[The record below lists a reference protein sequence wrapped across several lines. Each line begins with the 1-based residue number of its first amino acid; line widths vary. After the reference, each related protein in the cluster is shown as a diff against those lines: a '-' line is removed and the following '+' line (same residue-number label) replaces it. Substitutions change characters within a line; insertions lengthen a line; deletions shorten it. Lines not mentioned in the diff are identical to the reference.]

1 MAAQPETETRA
12 FETEVQQLLNLM
24 VYSLYSSS
32 EIFLRELISNA
43 SDATDKLRFEAIQ
56 DESLFED
63 DPELAIRVSVDQD
76 AGTITVSDNG
86 VGMTRDDVVENLGT
100 IARSGTQ
107 RFLDALTG
115 DQQED
120 AKLIGQFGVGF
131 YSAFIVADR
140 VEVYTRR
147 AGDSPD
153 NGVYWASDGNG
164 EYQIAAC
171 HCSQR
176 GTSVVLHVREDQQE
190 FLDEARLREIIQRYS
205 DHIATPILMPK
216 RSEGSDEEDE
226 SESSADEAGEE
237 TVNSASALWLRAKN
251 EISEDE
257 YKGFYQ
263 HIAHDFDEPLTWV
276 HNKVEG
282 NQSYTSLLFIP
293 KRQPFDLF
301 DRDQAHGVKLYV
313 RRVFIMDDTENLL
326 PRWLRFV
333 RGVVDSDD
341 LPLNVS
347 RELLQHN
354 KLIDRIRG
362 ANVKRVLDTLEKLA
376 KDRPEDYAQ
385 FWDQFG
391 SVLKEGP
398 VEDPSNK
405 ERIGSL
411 LRFHSTNDP
420 DGGAVVS
427 LDDYISRMREGQKRI
442 YYVTGDTLQAAKN
455 SPHLELFRK
464 KGIEVLLLGEAI
476 DEWLVAHL
484 TEYNEY
490 SLQSIAKGEL
500 DLDEIEDESER
511 EAQKEQEQAL
521 QGLTDRLKESLG
533 ERVSDVRVSHR
544 LTESPA
550 CLVVADYEFGMHM
563 RRMLK
568 AAGHNLPQS
577 APALEINPDHA
588 VIKQL
593 NEGEDDGRFD
603 DWAAL
608 LMDQAVL
615 TDGGQ
620 LEDPSSFVRRLNE
633 LLVNR
638 TQGAA

>member
-1 MAAQPETETRA
+1 
-12 FETEVQQLLNLM
+12 
-24 VYSLYSSS
+24 
-32 EIFLRELISNA
+32 LR
-43 SDATDKLRFEAIQ
+43 
-56 DESLFED
+56 
-63 DPELAIRVSVDQD
+63 P
-76 AGTITVSDNG
+76 
-86 VGMTRDDVVENLGT
+86 
-100 IARSGTQ
+100 
-107 RFLDALTG
+107 
-115 DQQED
+115 
-120 AKLIGQFGVGF
+120 
-131 YSAFIVADR
+131 
-140 VEVYTRR
+140 
-147 AGDSPD
+147 
-153 NGVYWASDGNG
+153 
-164 EYQIAAC
+164 
-171 HCSQR
+171 
-176 GTSVVLHVREDQQE
+176 
-190 FLDEARLREIIQRYS
+190 
-205 DHIATPILMPK
+205 
-216 RSEGSDEEDE
+216 
-226 SESSADEAGEE
+226 
-237 TVNSASALWLRAKN
+237 KN
-251 EISEDE
+251 EIGDDE
-257 YKGFYQ
+257 YKAFYK

-293 KRQPFDLF
+293 KRRPFDLF
-301 DRDQAHGVKLYV
+301 DREQAHGVKLYV
-313 RRVFIMDDTENLL
+313 RRVFIMDDTESLL

-333 RGVVDSDD
+333 RGLVDSDD
-341 LPLNVS
+341 LPLNIS

-376 KDRPEDYAQ
+376 KDRPEEYAQ

-405 ERIGSL
+405 ERIAGL

-420 DGGAVVS
+420 DGGAVVT

-484 TEYNEY
+484 SEYNEY
-490 SLQSIAKGEL
+490 ALQSIAKGEL

-511 EAQKEQEQAL
+511 EAQKEQEEAL
-521 QGLTDRLKESLG
+521 QGLTEHLKESLG
-533 ERVSDVRVSHR
+533 DRVSDVRVSHR

-563 RRMLK
+563 RRMLQ
-568 AAGHNLPQS
+568 AAGHDLPQS
-577 APALEINPDHA
+577 APALEINPDHP

-593 NEGEDDGRFD
+593 NEGEDDGRFE

-620 LEDPSSFVRRLNE
+620 LDDPTSFVRRLNE
-633 LLVNR
+633 LLINR
-638 TQGAA
+638 RQTAA

>member
-43 SDATDKLRFEAIQ
+43 SDATDKLRFEALQ

-63 DPELAIRVSVDQD
+63 DPELAIRVQVDKD

-131 YSAFIVADR
+131 YSAFIVADK

-147 AGDSPD
+147 AGASK
-153 NGVYWASDGNG
+153 NQGVYWASDGNG
-164 EYQIAAC
+164 EYQIAQVERP
-171 HCSQR
+171 QR
-176 GTSVVLHVREDQQE
+176 GTSVVLHVKEDQQE
-190 FLDEARLREIIQRYS
+190 FLDEGRLREIIQRYS
-205 DHIATPILMPK
+205 DHIATPILMPGQP
-216 RSEGSDEEDE
+216 SSDDSDEAE
-226 SESSADEAGEE
+226 SDAPDWE
-237 TVNSASALWLRAKN
+237 TVNSASALWLRPKN
-251 EISEDE
+251 EITEDE
-257 YKGFYQ
+257 YKAFYK
-263 HIAHDFDEPLTWV
+263 HIAHDFEDPMTWV

-293 KRQPFDLF
+293 SRRPFDLF

-341 LPLNVS
+341 LPLNIS

-376 KDRPEDYAQ
+376 RDNPEDYAS

-405 ERIGSL
+405 ERIAGL

-420 DGGAVVS
+420 DAGAVAS
-427 LDDYISRMREGQKRI
+427 LDDYIARMREGQKRI

-500 DLDEIEDESER
+500 DLEEIEDESER
-511 EAQKEQEQAL
+511 EAQKEQEEAF
-521 QGLTDRLKESLG
+521 QGLTERLKESLG

-568 AAGHNLPQS
+568 AAGHDLPQS
-577 APALEINPDHA
+577 APALEINPDHP
-588 VIKQL
+588 VISKL
-593 NEGEDDGRFD
+593 NEGDDDGRFE

-620 LEDPSSFVRRLNE
+620 LEDPTSFVRRLNE

-638 TQGAA
+638 KQDAA

>member
-43 SDATDKLRFEAIQ
+43 SDATDKLRFEALQ
-56 DESLFED
+56 EESLFED
-63 DPELAIRVSVDQD
+63 DPELAIRVWVDQD
-76 AGTITVSDNG
+76 AGTITVTDNG

-131 YSAFIVADR
+131 YSAFIVADQ

-147 AGDSPD
+147 AGVSKDQ
-153 NGVYWASDGNG
+153 GVYWASDGNG
-164 EYQIAAC
+164 EYQIAGI
-171 HCSQR
+171 QRPER
-176 GTSVVLHVREDQQE
+176 GTAVVLHVKEDQQE
-190 FLDEARLREIIQRYS
+190 FLDANRLHEIIQRYS
-205 DHIATPILMPK
+205 DHIATPILMPQQA
-216 RSEGSDEEDE
+216 
-226 SESSADEAGEE
+226 SADEDGDSDNQDDTPEWH
-237 TVNSASALWLRAKN
+237 TVNSASALWLRPKN

-257 YKGFYQ
+257 YRAFYK
-263 HIAHDFDEPLTWV
+263 HIAHDFDDPLTWV

-293 KRQPFDLF
+293 KHRPFDLF

-341 LPLNVS
+341 LPLNIS

-376 KDRPEDYAQ
+376 KDQPEEYAS

-405 ERIGSL
+405 ERIASL
-411 LRFHSTNDP
+411 MRFHSTNDP
-420 DGGAVVS
+420 DGSATVS
-427 LDDYISRMREGQKRI
+427 LDDYIARMREGQKRI

-484 TEYNEY
+484 TEYNEVP
-490 SLQSIAKGEL
+490 LQSIAKGEL

-511 EAQKEQEQAL
+511 EAQKEQEEAL

-544 LTESPA
+544 LTDSPA

-568 AAGHNLPQS
+568 AAGHDLPQS

-588 VIKQL
+588 LIQQL
-593 NEGEDDGRFD
+593 NTGEDDGRFD